1 MTPIVTFSLSQKFCL
16 CYLYLHL
23 SSEGSDVPMQAQK
36 QKKQANKAPS
46 RRGTGGKEKQFGTQT
61 YTRQHFL
68 NMLFPSQRQVTDS
81 AKRLQAL

>member
-23 SSEGSDVPMQAQK
+23 SSEGSDMPMQAQK

-46 RRGTGGKEKQFGTQT
+46 RRGTRDKEKQFGGVDI
-61 YTRQHFL
+61 H
-68 NMLFPSQRQVTDS
+68 
-81 AKRLQAL
+81 